1 MLSRH
6 PWPLFYCPTPMPD
19 RSDLKSPDSDPKSPL
34 ESVSRPKRWTDFDW
48 VWNTLSVCCL
58 IASGSFMTNTAQ
70 AFSKGGWD
78 VLQTLGTVSQG
89 AGLVFVTGGALTDR
103 GRSALKTVLQSLNIQ
118 PEYQAEVTCAGAFL
132 TLACSYGIYHSLGS
146 LGDYY
151 YRQGTQAYDAG
162 RIAAAI
168 DGLEEAHNFDPND
181 PKINIALGNFYQKAR
196 QHELALPFYQQAAL
210 FGEPEA
216 FNGLGRATM
225 RLDPSLEGLEQAE
238 VFFLIG
244 LSQAQKVTHGPAIE
258 AFILTHLGF
267 VYVQQAEIFTAL
279 PPQQWDLKSVGL
291 PQDSNPVQTLQTMA
305 YETLMQA
312 NEKMEQVNPTTP
324 GAGMQTCYL
333 AALLVDQGQ
342 TEAAQ
347 AQWQVCI
354 DRARPATLGQFQ
366 DILNY
371 AGPAIARQINTSGII
386 THTAVTP

>member
-1 MLSRH
+1 
-6 PWPLFYCPTPMPD
+6 
-19 RSDLKSPDSDPKSPL
+19 
-34 ESVSRPKRWTDFDW
+34 
-48 VWNTLSVCCL
+48 
-58 IASGSFMTNTAQ
+58 MTNTAQ
-70 AFSKGGWD
+70 AFSRGGWD
-78 VLQTLGTVSQG
+78 ILQTLGTVGQG

-103 GRSALKTVLQSLNIQ
+103 GRLALQNVLKSLNIQ

-132 TLACSYGIYHSLGS
+132 TLACSYGVYQSLSS

-151 YRQGTQAYDAG
+151 YRQGTQAYDEG
-162 RIAAAI
+162 RIAAAVTF
-168 DGLEEAHNFDPND
+168 LEEARNFDPND
-181 PKINIALGNFYQKAR
+181 PKINISLGNFYQKAR
-196 QHELALPFYQQAAL
+196 EYEQALLFYQQAAL

-225 RLDPSLEGLEQAE
+225 RLDPSLKGLEEAE

-244 LSQAQKVTHGPAIE
+244 LSESKKLTHTSPIE

-267 VYVQQAEIFTAL
+267 VYLQQAELLADL
-279 PPQQWDLKSVGL
+279 PPEQWDLASLGL
-291 PQDSNPVQTLQTMA
+291 LQTSNPIEVLQTMA
-305 YETLMQA
+305 YDTLMQA
-312 NEKMEQVNPTTP
+312 QEKMEQVNPTTP

-333 AALLVDQGQ
+333 AALLVNQGQ

-371 AGPAIARQINTSGII
+371 AGPTIARQINTSGII
-386 THTAVTP
+386 THTPVAP